1 MEGVP
6 GKTSV
11 EEECKNT
18 DCKAAGALKLKLRTQ
33 KTLPTMASSDS
44 GDYDNECN

>member
-18 DCKAAGALKLKLRTQ
+18 DCKAKGTLKDKLRTQ
-33 KTLPTMASSDS
+33 KTMASSDS